1 MLTDERCELIRQ
13 VIKELEESSQAEK
26 SVSEIYFPSSLTAI
40 CKAEAL
46 FGDEVPKIKP
56 YARESVEYT
65 SRARRNA
72 CVVAGLLEEYLIRCD
87 KKGKTSNDVLNK
99 LKPYRGAYRHYANGL
114 AKYHD
119 GIYERNTLDDMRAA
133 LESLI
138 REITGKEKT
147 LENQV
152 SIICTMLDDHG
163 VKPEIRNLFQKTLD
177 YFTKYQNNYVKH
189 NDEVEPA
196 EVSFVIEWTGVLMK
210 YIINML
216 G

>member
-1 MLTDERCELIRQ
+1 MNEVRLQFIPQIVKNLKSYESERFKHISFDEICKARALFGKEIPEMEPLYQECVKNVESSARNAGAIAILLEEHLIRQ
-13 VIKELEESSQAEK
+13 
-26 SVSEIYFPSSLTAI
+26 
-40 CKAEAL
+40 
-46 FGDEVPKIKP
+46 
-56 YARESVEYT
+56 
-65 SRARRNA
+65 
-72 CVVAGLLEEYLIRCD
+72 
-87 KKGKTSNDVLNK
+87 KGKCATDNNTLII
-99 LKPYRGAYRHYANGL
+99 LKPYKIAYRHYSNGL
-114 AKYHD
+114 AKYQD

-133 LESLI
+133 LESLV

-152 SIICTMLDDHG
+152 SIICTMLDEHG

-189 NDEVEPA
+189 NDEVDPA

>member
-1 MLTDERCELIRQ
+1 MNEVRLRFIPQ
-13 VIKELEESSQAEK
+13 IVKELRYYESERLKHLAFDE
-26 SVSEIYFPSSLTAI
+26 I
-40 CKAEAL
+40 CKTRIL
-46 FGDEVPKIKP
+46 FGKEIPEIEP
-56 YARESVEYT
+56 LYQESVKDIGT
-65 SRARRNA
+65 SARNA
-72 CVVAGLLEEYLIRCD
+72 GAIAILLEEHLIREQ
-87 KKGKTSNDVLNK
+87 GENVSENSTLLT
-99 LKPYRGAYRHYANGL
+99 LKPYRIAYRHYSNGL
-114 AKYHD
+114 AKHQD

-133 LESLI
+133 LEALI
-138 REITGKEKT
+138 FEIIGKEKT

-189 NDEVEPA
+189 NDEVDPA